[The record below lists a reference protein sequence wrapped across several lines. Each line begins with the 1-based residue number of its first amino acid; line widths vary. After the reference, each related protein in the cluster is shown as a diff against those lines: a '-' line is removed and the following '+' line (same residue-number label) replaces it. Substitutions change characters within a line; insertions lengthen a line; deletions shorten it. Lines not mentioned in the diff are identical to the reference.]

1 MQQFYSLQISW
12 TLKATG
18 MVEIN
23 ICDHLP
29 VSSIVFS
36 SVGKKK
42 FHPTASFESDIQ
54 ATFYNIVL
62 FAGHTVFL
70 RMNDFKHCVN

>member
-1 MQQFYSLQISW
+1 
-12 TLKATG
+12 

-62 FAGHTVFL
+62 FETAGHTVFSQ
-70 RMNDFKHCVN
+70 MNDFKRCVN